1 MFTQN
6 RISCLILDCDGVLV
20 DSEPIAARALT
31 AALAETGILMTAHEV
46 MMLTAGKSREAILE
60 AIAGFGVKNPA
71 ACLRRKETIEAVRLQ
86 NDLQALPGVI
96 PVLAHLSRNG
106 IPFCIASNSPHRR
119 LALTLGAVGIR
130 KLAGGRVFSAEEV
143 RAGKPDPALFLHA
156 AEMMGF
162 YPEEC
167 LVIDDSPSGI
177 EAACRVGMLSMGFTG
192 ANRLGPVW
200 EEVLLTAGASGLI
213 SHFTSIPALLSR
225 LSVLRMAA

>member
-1 MFTQN
+1 M
-6 RISCLILDCDGVLV
+6 SCLILDCDGVLV

-31 AALAETGILMTAHEV
+31 SALAETGILVTEHEV
-46 MMLTAGKSREAILE
+46 MLLTAGKSREAILE
-60 AIAGFGVKNPA
+60 ALAGLGAKNPA

-86 NDLQALPGVI
+86 NELQTLPGVI

-162 YPEEC
+162 YPDEC
-167 LVIDDSPSGI
+167 LVIDDSPCGI
-177 EAACRVGMLSMGFTG
+177 TAAARAGMLSMGFTG
-192 ANRLGPVW
+192 SNRLGTAW
-200 EEVLLTAGASGLI
+200 EEALLAAGASGLL
-213 SHFTSIPALLSR
+213 SHFTSVPALLSR